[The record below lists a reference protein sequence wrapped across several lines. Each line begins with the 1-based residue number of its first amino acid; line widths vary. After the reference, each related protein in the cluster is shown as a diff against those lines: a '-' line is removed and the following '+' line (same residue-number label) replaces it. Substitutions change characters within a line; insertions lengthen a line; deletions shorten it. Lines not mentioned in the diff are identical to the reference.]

1 MLFGKDSF
9 LRKNQGKFLLG
20 YEIGSSYVQISYM
33 KVGDEEPTTLSLLA
47 GMEEYNIPFFLF
59 RAEET
64 GVWYFG
70 KEALEKQKEVKGQG
84 ISNLME
90 LACSRKEYDLGEE
103 TYETVALLALFV
115 KRSFSLL
122 SMEVPLE
129 RIAACTFTMNL
140 QDEVKVK
147 VLKEMVKY
155 LQLKQIEFHFMG
167 KEESFFYY
175 NLHTEK
181 ELWKN
186 QVMLYEMDQDSL
198 TGYRLHLNRNTSPV
212 VTLIDKKNYSA
223 FKEKMMNT
231 VEEKEKRDKL
241 FLNYLQE
248 DMEEAIVSTVY
259 LIGNGFLGEWYQRSV
274 RYLCQKRR
282 VFLGNNLFSKGAC
295 YGLSDQY
302 LPKEEFKGYVYLGSD
317 KVIANVGLQA
327 LQRGKEVYFPI
338 LDGGSSW
345 YECEKSWDFILEQEN
360 KLDFRITPLDGKNI
374 VYSEII
380 LHGLDLKYQKYCRIH
395 MEVSMESRNKM
406 MVKIWEKGFGEYY
419 PSRGQYWEERIEL

>member
-9 LRKNQGKFLLG
+9 LKKNQGKFLLG

-33 KVGDEEPTTLSLLA
+33 KVGEKEPSTLSMLA

-70 KEALEKQKEVKGQG
+70 KEAKEKQKEIKGHG
-84 ISNLME
+84 VGNLME
-90 LACSRKEYDLGEE
+90 LACSREEYTLGQE
-103 TYETVALLALFV
+103 TYETVALLALFI

-140 QDEVKVK
+140 EDEERVRI
-147 VLKEMVKY
+147 LRDMVDY

-186 QVMLYEMDQDSL
+186 QVMLYEMDQDHLSS
-198 TGYRLHLNRNTSPV
+198 YRLYLNRNTSPI
-212 VTLIDKKNYSA
+212 VTLIQEKQYPS
-223 FKEKMMNT
+223 FKRKSVT
-231 VEEKEKRDKL
+231 TPEEKEERDQR
-241 FLNYLQE
+241 FLGYLE
-248 DMEEAIVSTVY
+248 KDMEEGIVSTVY
-259 LIGNGFLGEWYQRSV
+259 LIGNGFLGEWYQKSV
-274 RYLCQKRR
+274 RYLCRKRR

-295 YGLSDQY
+295 YGLSDQL
-302 LPKEEFKGYVYLGSD
+302 LPGEEYKGYVYLGND
-317 KVIANVGLQA
+317 KLVANVGLLV
-327 LQRGKEVYFPI
+327 LQRGKEVYLPI
-338 LDGGSSW
+338 LDGGTSW
-345 YECEKSWDFILEQEN
+345 YECEKSWDFIMEKEN
-360 KLDFRITPLDGKNI
+360 KLRFRITPLDGKNI
-374 VYSEII
+374 VYSEVV
-380 LHGLDLKYQKYCRIH
+380 LHGLDLKYYNYCRVH
-395 MEVSMESRNKM
+395 MEVFMESRNQM
-406 MVKIWEKGFGEYY
+406 IVKIWEKGFGEFN
-419 PSRGQYWEERIEL
+419 PSLGQYWEETIEL